1 MKERLF
7 VASQYVLPHHLIS
20 RLAGCLAECRLPW
33 VKNTFIK
40 WFVRHFQ
47 VDMREAQTE
56 EPTAYEHFNAFFTRL
71 FKDNLFVA
79 PIRGLNLPWLADALT
94 LTCSGF
100 VTLVTA
106 WLTWGALDFTDRR
119 FALEFGLVLT
129 ALLLVMPP
137 SPLYSFTWLLLPFLA
152 LMVSSMSTLA
162 KALAVERPA
171 ISDPDSV
178 RLQSKAL
185 AVLGLTALAYII
197 VARDYPYRIR
207 FITRILQSHHLFGA
221 LLLWAVLAW
230 LLWRR
235 QGDERWGAEHAPDGS
250 WEENCDR

>member
-1 MKERLF
+1 
-7 VASQYVLPHHLIS
+7 VASFAAVGFDAVPTYLDFTSLYS
-20 RLAGCLAECRLPW
+20 RGGFAGYPYHQC
-33 VKNTFIK
+33 
-40 WFVRHFQ
+40 
-47 VDMREAQTE
+47 
-56 EPTAYEHFNAFFTRL
+56 FNAFFTRL

-230 LLWRR
+230 WLWRR